1 MSTELAHVET
11 LPVKSDPYRLMTIAV
26 ERGADVAQL
35 SALMDLQQRYDAEQ
49 ARKAFYAAKGRF
61 QSMAPVIRKDQKVKF
76 GQTEYSHA
84 SLSGIA
90 EQIKAPLAECK
101 LSYRWDIQDSK
112 DEIRV
117 TCILSHEDGHSE
129 INSMYAEPDDSG
141 AKNAIQQRG
150 SAVTYLQRY
159 TLIGVLGLTSANEDD
174 DGKISGAQNV
184 EILRAHNDVLRE
196 CIQSVCVVKTAIATN
211 DLLTAF
217 EAWAELSNDEMRA
230 LWVAPTKGGIFTT
243 HERAVMKS
251 PEWEAARREFSGTL
265 DKAAAE

>member
-1 MSTELAHVET
+1 MMNELAHVET

-61 QSMAPVIRKDQKVKF
+61 QSLAPVIRKDQKVDFTNKS
-76 GQTEYSHA
+76 GYKTAYSHA

-90 EQIKAPLAECK
+90 EQIKVPLADCK

-129 INSMYAEPDDSG
+129 TNSMYAEPDDSG
-141 AKNAIQQRG
+141 SKNLIQQRG

-174 DGKISGAQNV
+174 DGKASSAQNV
-184 EILRAHNDVLRE
+184 ERLRVHNDVVRE
-196 CIQSVCVVKTAIATN
+196 RWVEITDIKDGIASE
-211 DLLTAF
+211 DLHKAA
-217 EAWAELSNDEMRA
+217 EAWLTLSDDEKGA
-230 LWVAPTKGGIFTT
+230 VWLATSKGGIFSTK
-243 HERAVMKS
+243 ERETIKS
-251 PEWEAARREFSGTL
+251 DEFAAIRKQIAL
-265 DKAAAE
+265 K